1 MATDGTTL
9 HAESVINQTKAG
21 KFQILVLVLGA
32 LVLFTD
38 GFNTHDLGY
47 VAFDVRDELGLSQAT
62 LGLVLSAGIAGLLA
76 GYVLLSPLGGYLGPK
91 RMVVTSVAGYGVF
104 AILCSFAQDAT
115 QLIILRFFTGMALAS
130 AIPATVAIV
139 GEFAPM
145 PRRSSFIT
153 FSYFGLSLGQ
163 LSGGIAASLLLEDFG
178 WRGVLFSGGLIALGI
193 VPILYFLMPESI
205 EYLVNRRKQ
214 PAKALKM
221 LKRAVPHV
229 AIEQNAIIQAG
240 EKATQRV
247 AVPELFNEGRTLGTL
262 LIWLAI
268 MMNLIPNYFFGNWLT
283 TILVDTGFTDN
294 QAIYVKM
301 ANDGAGMMVAF
312 IAGPLMDRYGPY
324 RVMACFFLG
333 GAIVVAATGITLTYG
348 LFFPML
354 TMAFFVG
361 FFTSGVSKGSNAV
374 GVHFY
379 PTALRSAG
387 VGWGLG
393 IGRIGAFVA
402 PIIAGILLGL
412 GWAPHILFYM
422 AAAPLLIGMV
432 AQLTLHIHYG
442 EKRVSQVAASDA
454 GPATASPSSRGFAL
468 IVA

>member
-1 MATDGTTL
+1 MAEDGTTL
-9 HAESVINQTKAG
+9 HAEAVINQTKVG

-47 VAFDVRDELGLSQAT
+47 VAFDVRDQLGLSQAT
-62 LGLVLSAGIAGLLA
+62 LGVVLSAGIAGLLA

-91 RMVVTSVAGYGVF
+91 RMVVVSVGAYGIT
-104 AILCSFAQDAT
+104 AILCSFARDVT
-115 QLIILRFFTGMALAS
+115 QLIILRFLTGMALAS
-130 AIPATVAIV
+130 AIPATAAIV

-145 PRRSSFIT
+145 HRRSSFTT

-163 LSGGIAASLLLEDFG
+163 LSGGVAANLLLEDFG
-178 WRGVLFSGGLIALGI
+178 WRGVLFSGGVIALAI
-193 VPILYFLMPESI
+193 VPILFLFMPESI
-205 EYLVNRRKQ
+205 EYLVNRGKQ
-214 PAKALKM
+214 PAKALRT

-229 AIEQNAIIQAG
+229 AIAQNATIQAG

-247 AVPELFNEGRTLGTL
+247 AVPELFNEGRSLGTL

-301 ANDGAGMMVAF
+301 ANDGAGMLVAF

-348 LFFPML
+348 LFLPML

-393 IGRIGAFVA
+393 IGRIGAFLA

-432 AQLTLHIHYG
+432 AQIALHIFYG
-442 EKRVSQVAASDA
+442 SKRAFEPKAVEA
-454 GPATASPSSRGFAL
+454 
-468 IVA
+468 